1 MTWIKKI
8 DKPLVAIVVLGV
20 IIGFIGHNYVNYVEK
35 QQPTVQISKGNDK
48 TLVFYRD
55 DCSDCQKIF
64 HQVYWQGK
72 LHNNILLIN
81 MNNRKNRQYIQ
92 KYHLTGVPTFING
105 NNRYS
110 GTDLKEIRKVV
121 GE

>member
-1 MTWIKKI
+1 VTWIKKI
-8 DKPLVAIVVLGV
+8 GKPLVAIVVLGA

-35 QQPTVQISKGNDK
+35 QQPKVQISKGNDK

-81 MNNRKNRQYIQ
+81 MNNQKNRQYIQ
-92 KYHLTGVPTFING
+92 KYHLTSVPTFING

-110 GTDLKEIRKVV
+110 GTDLKKIRKVV

>member
-1 MTWIKKI
+1 MTWIKEIGKL
-8 DKPLVAIVVLGV
+8 LVAIVVLGA

-35 QQPTVQISKGNDK
+35 QQPTVQINKSNDK

-55 DCSDCQKIF
+55 DCSDCQEIF

-81 MNNRKNRQYIQ
+81 MNNQKNRQYIQ
-92 KYHLTGVPTFING
+92 KYHLTSVPTFING
-105 NNRYS
+105 NNRYL

>member
-8 DKPLVAIVVLGV
+8 GKPLVAIVVLGA

-81 MNNRKNRQYIQ
+81 MNNQKNRQYIQ
-92 KYHLTGVPTFING
+92 KYHLTSVPTFING